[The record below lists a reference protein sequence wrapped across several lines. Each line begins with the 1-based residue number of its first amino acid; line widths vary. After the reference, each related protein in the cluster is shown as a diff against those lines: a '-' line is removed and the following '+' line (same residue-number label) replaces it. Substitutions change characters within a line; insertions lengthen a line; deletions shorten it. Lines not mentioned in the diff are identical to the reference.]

1 MMAHDLLSFK
11 PVKLT
16 MTGPRPLAAVTC
28 DNILGIMAHF
38 GKLLQHKTTF
48 RS

>member
-16 MTGPRPLAAVTC
+16 MTGPRPLAAITC
-28 DNILGIMAHF
+28 DNILGMAHF
-38 GKLLQHKTTF
+38 GKLLEHNTTF